1 MTHKKDNAKKLK
13 GCSTGQLCSVA
24 QYVAEL
30 VCLRKAERDNVGSL
44 EYKFWNKSKKDQYQ
58 TQVRAASKIVKK
70 YSEKALLKYITSPS
84 GKNIYSLGFLGKLKK
99 YIVILSFVDEGVAQ
113 TFKLLESQ
121 PKEVKKTLDIPDVI
135 EYKAKKQFSKQSTL
149 FAKIRNIEDDKR
161 KET

>member
-44 EYKFWNKSKKDQYQ
+44 EYKFWNKSRKDQYQ
-58 TQVRAASKIVKK
+58 IQVRAASKLVKK

-84 GKNIYSLGFLGKLKK
+84 GKNIYSLGFLGKSK
-99 YIVILSFVDEGVAQ
+99 A
-113 TFKLLESQ
+113 FKILESQ
-121 PKEVKKTLDIPDVI
+121 TKEDKKVLDVPENI

-149 FAKIRNIEDDKR
+149 FAKIRNIEDGKR

>member
-149 FAKIRNIEDDKR
+149 FAKIRN
-161 KET
+161 

>member
-1 MTHKKDNAKKLK
+1 MTQKKDNASKLR

-44 EYKFWNKSKKDQYQ
+44 EYKFWNKSRKDQYQ
-58 TQVRAASKIVKK
+58 IQVRAASKLVKK

-84 GKNIYSLGFLGKLKK
+84 GKNIYSLGFLGKSKA
-99 YIVILSFVDEGVAQ
+99 YVVILKFVDTGVAK
-113 TFKLLESQ
+113 TFKILESQ
-121 PKEVKKTLDIPDVI
+121 TKEDKKVLDVPENI

-149 FAKIRNIEDDKR
+149 FAKIRNIEDGKR